1 MQNRPPMRLYLPHIT
16 HGAVG
21 SVSGSAHFEQ
31 NGVRTLFGVLHFGHG
46 ASFVTFCAARS
57 ALISLAEK

>member
-1 MQNRPPMRLYLPHIT
+1 MRLYLPHIT

-21 SVSGSAHFEQ
+21 SVNGSAHFEQ
-31 NGVRTLFGVLHFGHG
+31 NGVRTLFIVLHLGHG
-46 ASFVTFCAARS
+46 DSFVTRCASRS